1 MKKDDFTDRMKI
13 LKELN
18 QEVRTTIDQKEE
30 TKKEKSLWS
39 NFK

>member
-1 MKKDDFTDRMKI
+1 MKI

-18 QEVRTTIDQKEE
+18 QEVRATIDQKEE
-30 TKKEKSLWS
+30 PKKEKSLWS

>member
-18 QEVRTTIDQKEE
+18 QEVRTTID
-30 TKKEKSLWS
+30 
-39 NFK
+39 